1 MNNNFQVIVVGAGPA
16 GSTLAYELAIRGIR
30 VLVLEKALLP
40 RYKCCAGGLTVKAA
54 NLLGINIDDL
64 IDNVVC
70 NAIVTYRGNNHYYG
84 YSNAPFMYTVARETF
99 DHALVKRAQE
109 AGAVILQGV
118 EARTIQIN
126 DLGVNVSTSTGSFR
140 SEFVI
145 GADGSGSQVRKA
157 MGIVEHNSYIVGLQM
172 EVQVMPEELVRWKSQ
187 IGIDIGLIRG
197 GYCWVFP
204 KADHLTIGVVGPN
217 NKVKGLKNILVEYV
231 NSLKLGQHK
240 ILKWTAGLLPVCV
253 GQPVVSQGRAILLGD
268 AAGLADPM
276 TGEGLHNAILSAKLG
291 AAAIDK
297 ALTSD
302 NAEISDYSNAVA
314 AVITPQMKIA
324 YVFSK
329 ALALLPVQLI
339 RLLEKDER
347 VWQACCSVLRGDSDY
362 VTIRNKIGSLG
373 RLYSLVSHT

>member
-1 MNNNFQVIVVGAGPA
+1 MENNYQVIIVGAGPA
-16 GSTLAYELAIRGIR
+16 GSTLAYELAKSGIR

-54 NLLGINIDDL
+54 NLLGINIDGL
-64 IDNVVC
+64 VDNVVSITVV
-70 NAIVTYRGNNHYYG
+70 AFRGNNHYYG
-84 YSNAPFMYTVARETF
+84 YSTVPFMYTVTRETF
-99 DHALVKRAQE
+99 DYALVKRAQE
-109 AGAVILQGV
+109 AGAEILQGV

-126 DLGVNVSTSTGSFR
+126 DLGVKVSTSTGSFR
-140 SEFVI
+140 SEFVV
-145 GADGSGSQVRKA
+145 GADGSRSQVRKA
-157 MGIVEHNSYIVGLQM
+157 LGIVEHNAYIVGLQT
-172 EVQVMPEELVRWKSQ
+172 EVQVTPKELVRWKSQ

-217 NKVKGLKNILVEYV
+217 NKVKGLKNILGEYI

-240 ILKWTAGLLPVCV
+240 ILKWTAGLLPVYV

-268 AAGLADPM
+268 AAGLADPL

-291 AAAIDK
+291 AAALDK

-302 NAEISDYSNAVA
+302 NVEISDYSDAVA
-314 AVITPQMKIA
+314 AVITSQMKIA

-329 ALALLPVQLI
+329 VLALLPMQII

-347 VWQACCSVLRGDSDY
+347 MWQACCNVLRGDLDY
-362 VTIRNKIGSLG
+362 VTIRNKVGSLG